1 MPSPD
6 HPLGVR
12 RSPEGEM
19 HGGDTGAKVQKC
31 KGETRGHVGMVT
43 RGHGEMH
50 RFGWQVAGTGG
61 GWRAENIFG
70 SQVSAVGYRIRVFR
84 FGCGYWPE
92 PVPGAEY
99 LNLTTEGRDLGP
111 ENES

>member
-31 KGETRGHVGMVT
+31 KGETRGHVGTVT
-43 RGHGEMH
+43 WGHALARGDMLARGHGDK
-50 RFGWQVAGTGG
+50 
-61 GWRAENIFG
+61 
-70 SQVSAVGYRIRVFR
+70 
-84 FGCGYWPE
+84 
-92 PVPGAEY
+92 
-99 LNLTTEGRDLGP
+99 GR
-111 ENES
+111 